1 MTQALAHAT
10 QDGPDDDAAADPGGP
25 LRRCIVSGKS
35 GPRADFVR
43 FVVGPDNVI
52 VPDLAGKL
60 PGRGIW
66 VTATRA
72 AVETAVAKNLFAKAA
87 RARVTVEADLAER
100 VGFLLTRR
108 AIESLSLCRRA
119 GQAASGFAKVK
130 EKIEKGRC
138 GLLVAASDGSRAERA
153 RLGGHDMPVATGL
166 TAVEMGEAFGR
177 EHAVHA
183 AIAPGALA
191 KRVQEDLARLAA
203 YRPDDSNR

>member
-1 MTQALAHAT
+1 VTEALALS
-10 QDGPDDDAAADPGGP
+10 PDAADDSDFESSGP

-43 FVVGPDNVI
+43 FVVGPDNSI
-52 VPDLAGKL
+52 VPDIAGKL

-87 RARVTVEADLAER
+87 RTRVTVGADLAER
-100 VGFLLTRR
+100 VGFLLMRR
-108 AIESLSLCRRA
+108 AVESLALCRRA

-138 GLLVAASDGSRAERA
+138 AVLVAASDGSRAERA

-166 TAVEMGEAFGR
+166 TATEMGEAFGR

-191 KRVQEDLARLAA
+191 LRVQEDLARLAT
-203 YRPDDSNR
+203 YRQNATNE

>member
-1 MTQALAHAT
+1 VTEALALAPETAPDIDADAT
-10 QDGPDDDAAADPGGP
+10 GP
-25 LRRCIVSGKS
+25 LRRCIVTGKS

-43 FVVGPDNVI
+43 FVVGPDATI
-52 VPDLAGKL
+52 VPDIAGKL

-72 AVETAVAKNLFAKAA
+72 ALEPAVAKGLFAKAA
-87 RARVTVEADLAER
+87 RARVSVGADLAER
-100 VGFLLTRR
+100 VGFLLMRR
-108 AIESLSLCRRA
+108 AVESLALCRRA

-138 GLLVAASDGSRAERA
+138 AVLVAAADGSLAERA

-166 TAVEMGEAFGR
+166 TATEMGEAFGR

-191 KRVQEDLARLAA
+191 LRVQEDLARLAS
-203 YRPDDSNR
+203 YRQSARNE